1 MTISKE
7 ESELLT
13 REVQEEQE
21 SKVILNGVKKY
32 LIAYQAELF
41 VNLKESDWKDTEK
54 REEIYR
60 QLKTADEFEGRLLTA
75 IQSGTMAREKLS
87 TMDKFKQ
94 KFKQVI

>member
-1 MTISKE
+1 MTNNQE

-13 REVQEEQE
+13 REVQDEQ
-21 SKVILNGVKKY
+21 SAKVILNGVKQY

-41 VNLKESDWKDTEK
+41 KEMKETSWKDTEK

-60 QLKTADEFEGRLLTA
+60 QLKSADEFEFRLKTA